1 MFCFYPLQ
9 GAFAHVQAAE
19 AVSVPVKSHLPS
31 REEQILA
38 LQTTDEF
45 DVLVIGGGATGC
57 GCALD
62 AVTRGEPG
70 GLRCTA
76 PGSHRL

>member
-1 MFCFYPLQ
+1 M
-9 GAFAHVQAAE
+9 HVQAAE
-19 AVSVPVKSHLPS
+19 AVTIPVKSRLPT

-62 AVTRGEPG
+62 AATRGEAGKLHRTPLL
-70 GLRCTA
+70 GL
-76 PGSHRL
+76 HRL